1 MFLKVVFCAVLS
13 AGLILV
19 SLDIFKIP
27 YLKTSRAV
35 KSLLKKRSKKE
46 SAAELWLSGVSVRLA
61 KVIHINEYKRIS
73 LANDLASADIPLTP
87 EQFRANAIVKAG
99 VTAVFAVPF
108 GFIFPLL
115 CPVFLIAA
123 VVTYTGESR
132 KLSKKLK
139 ARREKIEY
147 ALPGLANAAEKTL
160 KHSRDVL
167 YIIESYSAN
176 TEKELADELKITAA
190 DMRSGGYET
199 AVTRLEGR
207 VGSPMMSDICRGLL
221 GIIRGDDMRMYFSS
235 LTLKLSDVRREK
247 LKEQAEKA
255 PKRVKKLS
263 VAMLVCFMLIYMT
276 VIVCQISASLGSLF
290 GG

>member
-1 MFLKVVFCAVLS
+1 MSKTCPYCGGELLTGYIQSRDGVCWSEKKK
-13 AGLILV
+13 LV
-19 SLDIFKIP
+19 S
-27 YLKTSRAV
+27 
-35 KSLLKKRSKKE
+35 
-46 SAAELWLSGVSVRLA
+46 
-61 KVIHINEYKRIS
+61 
-73 LANDLASADIPLTP
+73 
-87 EQFRANAIVKAG
+87 
-99 VTAVFAVPF
+99 
-108 GFIFPLL
+108 
-115 CPVFLIAA
+115 
-123 VVTYTGESR
+123 
-132 KLSKKLK
+132 
-139 ARREKIEY
+139 

-247 LKEQAEKA
+247 LKEKAKKA

-263 VAMLVCFMLIYMT
+263 VALLVCFMLIYMT
-276 VIVCQISASLGSLF
+276 VIVCQIGSSMNALF

>member
-1 MFLKVVFCAVLS
+1 M
-13 AGLILV
+13 
-19 SLDIFKIP
+19 
-27 YLKTSRAV
+27 
-35 KSLLKKRSKKE
+35 
-46 SAAELWLSGVSVRLA
+46 SVRLA

-108 GFIFPLL
+108 AFIFPLL

-123 VVTYTGESR
+123 VVTYTGENR

-139 ARREKIEY
+139 ARREKIEC
-147 ALPGLANAAEKTL
+147 ALPGLANAAEKNL
-160 KHSRDVL
+160 KHTRDVL
-167 YIIESYSAN
+167 YIIESYSEN
-176 TEKELADELKITAA
+176 TEKELSDELKKTAA

-199 AVTRLEGR
+199 AITRLETR

-221 GIIRGDDMRMYFSS
+221 GVMRGDDMRMYFSS

-247 LKEQAEKA
+247 LKEKAKKA

-263 VAMLVCFMLIYMT
+263 VALLVCFMLIYMT